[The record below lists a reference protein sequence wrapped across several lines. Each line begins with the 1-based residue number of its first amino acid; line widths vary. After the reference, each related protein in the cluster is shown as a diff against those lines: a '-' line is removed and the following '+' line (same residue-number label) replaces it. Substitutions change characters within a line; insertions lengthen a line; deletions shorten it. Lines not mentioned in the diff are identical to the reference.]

1 MSLILL
7 AAMEEEDQRRP
18 PRVFR
23 DRQNPIEVMTEE
35 ERVQRFRLDKEGI
48 VFICRLLQ
56 DDLERPKSFRPKC
69 YYITDIKKHLE
80 KHQMIHKNQ
89 KQFKCNECNKGFN
102 RKDYLKTHR
111 LIDSNERQFVCDWSQ
126 CLKRFN
132 TKENLN
138 SHKLFVDLKQRKFE
152 CNECQKRYYNKI
164 FC

>member
-89 KQFKCNECNKGFN
+89 KQFKCNECKKQF
-102 RKDYLKTHR
+102 RQLSHLKIHQ
-111 LIDSNERQFVCDWSQ
+111 LIHSKEPKYKSNECN
-126 CLKRFN
+126 KRF
-132 TKENLN
+132 KQLIHLK
-138 SHKLFVDLKQRKFE
+138 SHLLVHSNVRKYK
-152 CNECQKRYYNKI
+152 CNECNKH
-164 FC
+164 FLKNHH